1 MRKLFI
7 AIAFTLLV
15 TAVINDIKNGTLPRS
30 SSIQKRAVSVQ
41 TTSNKLKYVNIKVK
55 RGDTV
60 LSIYEQYNKGTV
72 ESIDKI
78 ISDFIELNDLD
89 PVKIKENNTYKIPIH
104 TDEQ

>member
-30 SSIQKRAVSVQ
+30 SVQKKAVSVQ
-41 TTSNKLKYVNIKVK
+41 RTSNKLKYVNIKVK